1 MSFSSKRQ
9 KDGSYKNGDW
19 YVNIFVSHSLT
30 VISSSTI
37 QVITQNNLMKNYKQW
52 VQYKQSSTLSPE
64 SWPIHDPIINLPSQC
79 QDIGDQ
85 CQCDELRESKDDFG
99 GAQVEHASRN
109 RNGFQNIKNN
119 LHICFRHVLS
129 LVFSSFTSS
138 FLPLYLWS

>member
-30 VISSSTI
+30 VISTI

-99 GAQVEHASRN
+99 GAQVEYTIHQEIEM
-109 RNGFQNIKNN
+109 GFRISTTT
-119 LHICFRHVLS
+119 CTFV
-129 LVFSSFTSS
+129 SFMF
-138 FLPLYLWS
+138 FL